1 MATPHTY
8 KKKIN
13 MLGAP
18 YGVRR
23 REQIKEMI
31 TDKDTFLPK
40 GVLHEDLDAGFK
52 KFVEEELDMTFES
65 PQNDGTLIMEKMPVI
80 LMCLQAWNEYSKTW
94 SFSDQYKNIKIPF
107 ITIIRQPDAQKG
119 THPGLIH
126 NIPQG
131 RKYLYAEVP
140 TWDGN
145 RKGVDLYKIPQPVP
159 VDIEYDV
166 RIFCYRQRELNTF
179 NRIVLKKYQ
188 ALQAYSYVNGH
199 YIPSTLEAI
208 EDESEVKDL
217 SGKRFYIQ
225 LYKFKSQGFI
235 IDPKDFEITPMISR
249 VFRIFE
255 LEKK

>member
-1 MATPHTY
+1 MATPQTY

-13 MLGAP
+13 MIGAP
-18 YGVRR
+18 QGVER

-31 TDKDTFLPK
+31 TDKDVHLPK

-52 KFVEEELDMTFES
+52 RFVENDLEITFES
-65 PQNDGTLIMEKMPVI
+65 TLPNGGTTKSKMPVI
-80 LMCLQAWNEYSKTW
+80 MMGLQAWNEYSKTW
-94 SFSDQYKNIKIPF
+94 EFSDKYKNIKLPF
-107 ITIIRQPDAQKG
+107 ITIIRQPDTQVG

-131 RKYLYAEVP
+131 RKFVYAEVP

-166 RIFCYRQRELNTF
+166 RIFCYRQRELNEF
-179 NRIVLKKYQ
+179 NRIVMERFQ
-188 ALQAYSYVNGH
+188 ALQAYSEVNGH
-199 YIPSTLEAI
+199 YVPCTLEGN

-217 SGKRFYIQ
+217 KGKRFYIQ

-235 IDPKDFEITPMISR
+235 IDPKNFEVTPMISR
-249 VFRIFE
+249 VFTINE
-255 LEKK
+255 V